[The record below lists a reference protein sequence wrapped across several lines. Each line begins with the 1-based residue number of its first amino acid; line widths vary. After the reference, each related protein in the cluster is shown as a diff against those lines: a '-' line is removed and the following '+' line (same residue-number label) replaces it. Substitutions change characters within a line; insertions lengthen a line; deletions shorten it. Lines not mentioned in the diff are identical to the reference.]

1 MREPQRES
9 ADEINEAELPVF
21 RASLV
26 LVDRP
31 GEPVAADRTFPC
43 VIANNLVRC
52 RPASENGRN
61 DRLEAEPIYINQI
74 VSSGGA
80 PDSEGGRD
88 NAKWPEL
95 SATDPPY

>member
-31 GEPVAADRTFPC
+31 GEPVAADRTFP
-43 VIANNLVRC
+43 
-52 RPASENGRN
+52 
-61 DRLEAEPIYINQI
+61 
-74 VSSGGA
+74 
-80 PDSEGGRD
+80 
-88 NAKWPEL
+88 
-95 SATDPPY
+95 